1 MTGGVNIVG
10 FNGAVYRCVTMPQPK
25 TAPAASTSP
34 GNGDRRKQLVALWK
48 RSEDEPVAAEA
59 IYATLR
65 EAILS
70 GVLAPGERLAEVQ
83 LANLFKRSRTPVR
96 EAILRLE
103 SERLTERS
111 ARRGFVVGRMT
122 REEVLEVYA
131 VRAAMDGLAARLA
144 ALGIL
149 PAELEHLRWINDRLR
164 EAASDRDYV
173 RMINLN
179 IDFHEAIC
187 RASRNSLLLQFVR
200 QIHDWVRRFSETTFS
215 YAGRASS
222 SLDEHDALLEAL
234 ERRDPEAAERIAR
247 THMERAMQVRV
258 AMLQADGRRD

>member
-1 MTGGVNIVG
+1 MRRINSGRSSVQ
-10 FNGAVYRCVTMPQPK
+10 AESD
-25 TAPAASTSP
+25 APS
-34 GNGDRRKQLVALWK
+34 GDRRKRLVALWK
-48 RSEDEPVAAEA
+48 RSEDEPLAAEA

-70 GVLAPGERLAEVQ
+70 GILVPGERLGEVQ
-83 LANLFKRSRTPVR
+83 LASLFKRSRTPVR

-111 ARRGFVVGRMT
+111 SRRGFVVGRIT

-149 PAELEHLRWINDRLR
+149 PAEVEHLRWLNDRLR
-164 EAASDRDYV
+164 EAAGEQDYR
-173 RMINLN
+173 RMLELN

-200 QIHDWVRRFSETTFS
+200 QIHDWVRRFSDTTFS
-215 YAGRASS
+215 YPGRASTAIA
-222 SLDEHDALLEAL
+222 EHEALLGAL
-234 ERRDPEAAERIAR
+234 ERRDPEEAERVAR
-247 THMERAMQVRV
+247 AHMERAMQVRV
-258 AMLQADGRRD
+258 AMLQSGRHHHFED